1 MTLVERVG
9 LTKLFLWS
17 EAQRF
22 QTYPKALAR
31 LTSDRTYTRQQ
42 IAEELFGLTYADDRK
57 PKREH
62 LLTNAFG
69 AIQIAEDKLLLR
81 GINLFQR
88 ITPHGWQMV
97 SGMKVWERDSDEWVP
112 TEAALTLGTAYR
124 QDPTGIHWQQMLGE
138 QLGRYEPRVRVL
150 LYLLGHGHELRF
162 ETRSFF
168 GGNSERATLTGDV
181 PFHLFDNE
189 GAAFNTLLTEH
200 AEVAV
205 GPWWR
210 EEIMRSRLRVS
221 GSLASRRRY
230 EPPAVYQQDQLSTKN
245 RAVCLQGARHSG
257 RAGWFLAAR
266 TVCVRQASER

>member
-1 MTLVERVG
+1 MANGFGYEG
-9 LTKLFLWS
+9 L
-17 EAQRF
+17 
-22 QTYPKALAR
+22 
-31 LTSDRTYTRQQ
+31 
-42 IAEELFGLTYADDRK
+42 
-57 PKREH
+57 
-62 LLTNAFG
+62 G
-69 AIQIAEDKLLLR
+69 A
-81 GINLFQR
+81 
-88 ITPHGWQMV
+88 
-97 SGMKVWERDSDEWVP
+97 DSDEWVP

-162 ETRSFF
+162 ETHSFF

-210 EEIMRSRLRVS
+210 EEIMCADFELADRWRLEGAMNRPPSTNKISSALKIGLYVFKALDILVEQD
-221 GSLASRRRY
+221 GSWRL
-230 EPPAVYQQDQLSTKN
+230 EPSAF
-245 RAVCLQGARHSG
+245 ARHLSADLTQDLVGDSG
-257 RAGWFLAAR
+257 IKLGTSDEWHRLVEVISASADSQGFVIVSEAAER
-266 TVCVRQASER
+266 WGELSGVPISERATDFDRLVGRGHR